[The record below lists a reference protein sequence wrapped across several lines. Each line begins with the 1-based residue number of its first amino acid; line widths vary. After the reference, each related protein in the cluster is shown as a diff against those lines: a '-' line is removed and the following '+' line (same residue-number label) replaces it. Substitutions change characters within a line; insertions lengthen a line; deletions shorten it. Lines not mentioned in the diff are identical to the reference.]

1 MSVTYQKLS
10 SRLQNTIRQD
20 AELNSLNQDQIA
32 KILRAGFYLIGEALS
47 NGEDIYLE
55 GFGRFRPDCKPPRKI
70 KSWITESTHTTEYKV
85 FVKFTAFKQLNNQ
98 VQKFLAKIGFTPSV
112 EEEEDMRPILLP
124 HLRDK
129 QEQEAPF
136 ETMDKEIAKRF
147 NNVHPTDEHPY
158 QDAPNLP
165 RKVTVPDEKE

>member
-10 SRLQNTIRQD
+10 SRLQQVIQKDQD
-20 AELNSLNQDQIA
+20 LNNLDPEQIS
-32 KILRAGFYLIGEALS
+32 KLLRVAFYLIGEALS

-70 KSWITESTHTTEYKV
+70 KSGITETVHMTDYKV

-98 VQKFLAKIGFTPSV
+98 VQKFMDKIGFTPNIQ
-112 EEEEDMRPILLP
+112 EDEMKPIMLP
-124 HLRDK
+124 HMREK
-129 QEQEAPF
+129 EPAPEPF
-136 ETMDKEIAKRF
+136 ETVDKEIAHRF
-147 NNVHPTDEHPY
+147 TTTHPNPDHPY

-165 RKVTVPDEKE
+165 RKVTVPDEKK